1 MNSSPTEQDA
11 VSLDSEELAAL
22 RESIAEVLANEC
34 DTRAV
39 HLSLDNEN
47 DLVNA
52 IWRQAADLG
61 WLALALPE
69 ADGGL
74 GLGARGLQ
82 ILNRELGART
92 APGPFI
98 PTLAVAQW
106 LSEIG
111 SDEQRGAILPAI
123 AAGELKVAI
132 PASLEGAASLTLSGG
147 KVSGTVDVIGS
158 FDAGIAVLPVGPDG
172 WALVRLNGAASF
184 EPITV
189 WDRTRQIL
197 RLELN
202 DAPAE
207 AVIADADGSIGKK
220 LGSYVAVA
228 VAADSLGAAENIAY
242 KTIEYLKERVQFER
256 PIATFQAIKH
266 RAADLIAKIS
276 TQDALLE
283 QAVETLDNGSPDSAL
298 WARLSK
304 AGATEAFAFVAADC
318 IQLHGGVGHTWEFDC
333 HIYAKRARLNEFLIN
348 TNRALRDNAIL
359 SLNKAL
365 SEGRTTTELSA

>member
-1 MNSSPTEQDA
+1 MNSSTTEQDA
-11 VSLDSEELAAL
+11 ISLDSEELAAL
-22 RESIAEVLANEC
+22 RESIAEVLTNEC

-82 ILNRELGART
+82 LLNRELGART

-106 LSEIG
+106 LSEVG
-111 SDEQRGAILPAI
+111 TEDQRSALLPAI

-132 PASLEGAASLTLSGG
+132 PAALETAQPLSLSGG
-147 KVSGTVDVIGS
+147 KVSGTVDVLGS
-158 FDAGIAVLPVGPDG
+158 FDAGIAVLPVGADG
-172 WALVRLNGAASF
+172 WAVVRLDGASLD
-184 EPITV
+184 PIVV
-189 WDRTRQIL
+189 WDRTRQVL
-197 RLELN
+197 RLTLN
-202 DAPAE
+202 NAPVE
-207 AVIADADGSIGKK
+207 AVIADDADGSLGQL

-242 KTIEYLKERVQFER
+242 KTVEYLKERVQFER
-256 PIATFQAIKH
+256 PIASFQAIKH

-283 QAVETLDNGSPDSAL
+283 QAVETLDNDSPDSAL

-304 AGATEAFAFVAADC
+304 AGATEVFAFVSSDC

-348 TNRALRDNAIL
+348 TNRALRDNAVQ

-365 SEGRTTTELSA
+365 GEGRTTTELSA

>member
-1 MNSSPTEQDA
+1 MNSSTTEQDA

-158 FDAGIAVLPVGPDG
+158 FDAGIAVLPVGADG
-172 WALVRLNGAASF
+172 WALVRLDGAASF

>member
-1 MNSSPTEQDA
+1 MNSSTTEQDA

>member
-1 MNSSPTEQDA
+1 MNSSTTEQDA

-158 FDAGIAVLPVGPDG
+158 FDAGIAVLPVGADG
-172 WALVRLNGAASF
+172 WALVRLDGAASF

-333 HIYAKRARLNEFLIN
+333 HIYTKRARLNEFLIN